1 MREVTP
7 QELQKL
13 NSKSFKNTQK
23 IFRRRLREIAAGGEN
38 KAKYKPDDYCCGD
51 RIADWLK
58 SLGFTVKQVN
68 PIWCEIAWLE
78 TEEDIIEKLHRK
90 CAPIL
95 SSSLPNAALRAI
107 DGLKIKG
114 EELGIWKFDPFPY
127 DYVCSACDKHSEYKT
142 KFCPNCGAKMHI
154 EEDKN
159 GT

>member
-7 QELQKL
+7 QELQKI
-13 NSKSFKNTQK
+13 NAKSFKNTQK
-23 IFRRRLREIAAGGEN
+23 IFRRRLREIAADGEN
-38 KAKYKPDDYCCGD
+38 KAKYKPDDYCCGN

-58 SLGFTVKQVN
+58 SLGFTVKQIN
-68 PIWCEIAWLE
+68 PIWCEIAWPE
-78 TEEDIIEKLHRK
+78 TEEDIIERLRRE

-95 SSSLPNAALRAI
+95 SSSLPDAARRAI
-107 DGLKIKG
+107 EGLKIKG
-114 EELGIWKFDPFPY
+114 EELGIWKPDPLSY
-127 DYVCSACDKHSEYKT
+127 DYVCSVCGKHSEYKT